1 MPSGVEVAQ
10 AYITI
15 IPSMKGIQG
24 TIAKELGAE
33 KVGTDAG
40 KKLGDGIAKGAK
52 KSSDALM
59 KSFGS
64 TGDRIAF
71 KTKTGLETAFS
82 KAAKTAQTKM
92 SGAASTITDKFK
104 AVGSAISGSAIG
116 NAFTKV
122 SGTIRGVAQ
131 FAGEAFRGVADT
143 VASHLAP
150 IAERAKPIFDK
161 VGELASAGFQKVA
174 QAAAIGGAAAAAG
187 IAAITKT
194 SLDSYADN
202 EQLWGGVQKLY
213 GAAGQ
218 SVQEYADSV
227 GKSVTEVQGEYG
239 RLRQAEGL
247 VAMNAQQAFKT
258 AGMSANEYM
267 EQATSFSAAL
277 IKSVNGDTLE
287 AARLTDV
294 AMRAMSDNVN
304 TFGSNAQDVQNA
316 IMGLSRENYTMLDN
330 LKLGYA
336 GTKDGMMQLINDSG
350 VLGKELT
357 STSELAD
364 VGFGTMIEAIQ
375 KVQEQQGIA
384 GTTAKE
390 AAGTISG
397 SIDMTKAAWSNLTAE
412 MGKDDGDVPARVQE
426 LVDSALAVV
435 ENVGPRIG
443 VIVSALIDEVPP
455 AIMENAPKVA
465 AALTEMLDGVTNGGF
480 SKAVSAVKPYIDRI
494 GTAASGLWDRLKP
507 LAPVV
512 QDIGK
517 KVGGILK
524 KGLDVAT
531 GAFEAI
537 APIIGSIAEHALP
550 ALDTA
555 LGVVSDAFSAAVDF
569 LSPVASFLTD
579 TLGAAVDWIGQ
590 RIEDLA
596 QLVADAFGA
605 IGDAAGA
612 VGDFLSDP
620 LGSIKDFAKGAIGAF
635 DKTADAATKDADK
648 ANKGASKNY
657 AKLNDNVSK
666 STANAASNANRNM
679 GNAATNVS
687 KQSGNA
693 ATSAEKNGQRIE
705 KAWNRSYTTRMTAT
719 ANTSS
724 AESTLTGFKARWA
737 GFSVTGK
744 ASIDTTAAT
753 KTLADWKY
761 RNNNFVVQGTM
772 NIRTNTTTTKGYMAS
787 GGIIQHKHAAGFIAD
802 SPTIISQ
809 HIVGEA
815 GAEAVIPLTNRRYVA
830 PFARAVADYV
840 NQPTGGGVTVTGNTF
855 VVRRESDIPAIGRA
869 INQQAERQRRSKL

>member
-40 KKLGDGIAKGAK
+40 KKLGDGLAKGAK

-71 KTKTGLETAFS
+71 KTKTGLETAFG

-92 SGAASTITDKFK
+92 SGAASTITSKFK
-104 AVGSAISGSAIG
+104 AVGSAITGSAIG
-116 NAFTKV
+116 GAFTKV
-122 SGTIRGVAQ
+122 SGTIKGVAQ
-131 FAGEAFRGVADT
+131 FAGEAFRGAADKIG
-143 VASHLAP
+143 SHLSP
-150 IAERAKPIFDK
+150 IAGKAQEVFAK
-161 VGELASAGFQKVA
+161 VGEFASAGFQKVA
-174 QAAAIGGAAAAAG
+174 QAAAIGGAAAAVG
-187 IAAITKT
+187 IAAITKS
-194 SLDSYADN
+194 SLESYADY
-202 EQLWGGVQKLY
+202 EQLAGGVEKLF
-213 GAAGQ
+213 G
-218 SVQEYADSV
+218 SSADTLMS
-227 GKSVTEVQGEYG
+227 Y
-239 RLRQAEGL
+239 
-247 VAMNAQQAFKT
+247 AQQAYKT
-258 AGMSANEYM
+258 SGMSANEYM
-267 EQATSFSAAL
+267 ETATSFSAAL
-277 IKSVNGDTLE
+277 IKSVGGDTEE
-287 AARLTDV
+287 AARITDV

-357 STSELAD
+357 NTSELGE
-364 VGFGTMIEAIQ
+364 VGFGKMIEAIQ

-443 VIVSALIDEVPP
+443 VIVSALIDKVPP

-465 AALTEMLDGVTNGGF
+465 AALTQMLDGVTNGGF

-494 GTAASGLWDRLKP
+494 GAAASGLWDRLKP
-507 LAPVV
+507 LAPIV

-537 APIIGSIAEHALP
+537 APIIGTIAEHALP

-555 LGVVSDAFSAAVDF
+555 LGVVSDAFNAAVDF

-579 TLGAAVDWIGQ
+579 VLGQAVDWIGQ

-635 DKTADAATKDADK
+635 DKTADAATKDAEK
-648 ANKGASKNY
+648 ANKGASKGY

-666 STANAASNANRNM
+666 STANAAANANRNM

-687 KQSGNA
+687 KQSGSA

-705 KAWNRSYTTRMTAT
+705 KAWNRSYTTNMNAKANTAT
-719 ANTSS
+719 A
-724 AESTLTGFKARWA
+724 ESTMSGFKSRWT
-737 GFSVTGK
+737 GFSVTGN
-744 ASIDTTAAT
+744 ASIDTTSAT

-772 NIRTNTTTTKGYMAS
+772 NIRTNTTVTKGYMAS

-840 NQPTGGGVTVTGNTF
+840 NQPIGGGVTVTGNTF
-855 VVRRESDIPAIGRA
+855 IVRRESDIPAIGRA

>member
-33 KVGTDAG
+33 KVGNDAG
-40 KKLGDGIAKGAK
+40 KKLGDGISKGAK

-71 KTKTGLETAFS
+71 KTKTGLETAFG
-82 KAAKTAQTKM
+82 KAAKTAQAKM
-92 SGAASTITDKFK
+92 SGAASTITSKFK

-116 NAFTKV
+116 SAFTKV
-122 SGTIRGVAQ
+122 SGTIKGVAQ
-131 FAGEAFRGVADT
+131 FAGEAFRGVADK
-143 VASHLAP
+143 VGSHLSP
-150 IAERAKPIFDK
+150 IAGKAQEVFAK
-161 VGELASAGFQKVA
+161 VGEFASAGFQKVA

-187 IAAITKT
+187 IAAIAKS
-194 SLDSYADN
+194 SLDSYADY
-202 EQLWGGVQKLY
+202 EQLAGGVEKLF
-213 GAAGQ
+213 G
-218 SVQEYADSV
+218 SSADTLMS
-227 GKSVTEVQGEYG
+227 Y
-239 RLRQAEGL
+239 
-247 VAMNAQQAFKT
+247 AQQAYKT
-258 AGMSANEYM
+258 SGMSANEYM
-267 EQATSFSAAL
+267 ETATSFSAAL
-277 IKSVNGDTLE
+277 IKSVGGDTEE
-287 AARLTDV
+287 AARITDV

-357 STSELAD
+357 DTSELGE
-364 VGFGTMIEAIQ
+364 VGFGKMIEAIQ

-435 ENVGPRIG
+435 ENVGPRI
-443 VIVSALIDEVPP
+443 VTIVGALFDQVPP
-455 AIMENAPKVA
+455 ALMEQAPKVA

-480 SKAVSAVKPYIDRI
+480 SKAVSAVMPYAERI
-494 GTAASGLWDRLKP
+494 GAAASGLWDRLKP
-507 LAPVV
+507 LAPIV

-537 APIIGSIAEHALP
+537 APIIADIAEHALP
-550 ALDTA
+550 VMSDAVGIA
-555 LGVVSDAFSAAVDF
+555 SDAFDAAVDV
-569 LSPVASFLTD
+569 LGPVASFLTD
-579 TLGAAVDWIGQ
+579 VLGQAVDWIGE

-596 QLVADAFGA
+596 QLVSDAFGA

-635 DKTADAATKDADK
+635 DRTADAATKDADK
-648 ANKGASKNY
+648 ANRNASKSY

-666 STANAASNANRNM
+666 STANAAANANRNM

-687 KQSGNA
+687 KKSGSA
-693 ATSAEKNGQRIE
+693 ATSAEKNGKRIE
-705 KAWNRSYTTRMTAT
+705 SAWNKTYTTRMTAT
-719 ANTSS
+719 ASTSG
-724 AESTLTGFKARWA
+724 AESTMQGFKNRWT
-737 GFSVTGK
+737 GFSVTGR
-744 ASIDTTAAT
+744 ASVDTTSASNAMR
-753 KTLADWKY
+753 DWMS
-761 RNNNFVVQGTM
+761 RNNNFVVQGVM
-772 NIRTNTTTTKGYMAS
+772 NVRTNTTVTRGYSAD
-787 GGIIQHKHAAGFIAD
+787 GGIVTHKHAAGYIANKA
-802 SPTIISQ
+802 TVLHQ

-815 GAEAVIPLTNRRYVA
+815 GAEAIIPLTNRRYVA
-830 PFARAVADYV
+830 PFAKAVADFI
-840 NQPTGGGVTVTGNTF
+840 PTGNGGVTVTGNTF
-855 VVRRESDIPAIGRA
+855 VVRRDSDIPAIGRA
-869 INQQAERQRRSKL
+869 ISQEAERRRRSKL

>member
-71 KTKTGLETAFS
+71 KTKTGLETAFG

-92 SGAASTITDKFK
+92 SGAASTITSKFK
-104 AVGSAISGSAIG
+104 AVGSAITGSAIG
-116 NAFTKV
+116 SAFTKV
-122 SGTIRGVAQ
+122 SGTIKGVAQ
-131 FAGEAFRGVADT
+131 FAGEAFRGAADKIG
-143 VASHLAP
+143 SHLSP
-150 IAERAKPIFDK
+150 IAGKAQEVFAK
-161 VGELASAGFQKVA
+161 VGEFASAGFQKVVK
-174 QAAAIGGAAAAAG
+174 AAEIGGAAAAAG
-187 IAAITKT
+187 IAAIVKT
-194 SLDSYADN
+194 SIDSFSQYQQLSGGA
-202 EQLWGGVQKLY
+202 EQIFSGIDYSRIEKDAY
-213 GAAGQ
+213 RAYE
-218 SVQEYADSV
+218 S
-227 GKSVTEVQGEYG
+227 
-239 RLRQAEGL
+239 
-247 VAMNAQQAFKT
+247 M
-258 AGMSANEYM
+258 GMSANQYLESINQVGAAFKASMGDEKAYKTAQTGM
-267 EQATSFSAAL
+267 QAISDYASGTGRNLDELNEKYALITRSTSSYQSIADQFSGILPATSADFLEQA
-277 IKSVNGDTLE
+277 K
-287 AARLTDV
+287 
-294 AMRAMSDNVN
+294 
-304 TFGSNAQDVQNA
+304 
-316 IMGLSRENYTMLDN
+316 
-330 LKLGYA
+330 
-336 GTKDGMMQLINDSG
+336 
-350 VLGKELT
+350 
-357 STSELAD
+357 
-364 VGFGTMIEAIQ
+364 
-375 KVQEQQGIA
+375 
-384 GTTAKE
+384 
-390 AAGTISG
+390 AAGFLEDKYKSLTEVPIAEYQQAVTNMMERGVKSLGLTGNTAREATQTVSG
-397 SIDMTKAAWSNLTAE
+397 SIDMLKASWSNFSTDL
-412 MGKDDGDVPARVQE
+412 ARNDADLETSTQN
-426 LVDSALAVV
+426 LVNSAIAVIQ
-435 ENVGPRIG
+435 NVGPRVG
-443 VIVSALIDEVPP
+443 QIVSALFEQLPGLISTYGPQLTQ
-455 AIMENAPKVA
+455 
-465 AALTEMLDGVTNGGF
+465 ALSNMLDGVTNGGF

-494 GTAASGLWDRLKP
+494 GAAASGLWDRLRP

-537 APIIGSIAEHALP
+537 APIIATIAEHALP

-555 LGVVSDAFSAAVDF
+555 LGVVSDAFSAAIDF

-579 TLGAAVDWIGQ
+579 VLGQAVDWIGQ

-612 VGDFLSDP
+612 VGDFLSNP

-635 DKTADAATKDADK
+635 DRTADAATKDAEK
-648 ANKGASKNY
+648 ANKGASKSY
-657 AKLNDNVSK
+657 AKLSDNVSK
-666 STANAASNANRNM
+666 STANAAANANRNM

-687 KQSGNA
+687 KQSGSA

-705 KAWNRSYTTRMTAT
+705 KAWNRSYTTNMNARANTAT
-719 ANTSS
+719 A
-724 AESTLTGFKARWA
+724 ESTMSGFKSRWT

-753 KTLADWKY
+753 KTLSDWKY

-772 NIRTNTTTTKGYMAS
+772 NVRTNTTVTKGYMAS

-830 PFARAVADYV
+830 PFAQAVADYV

-855 VVRRESDIPAIGRA
+855 IVRRESDIPAIGRA